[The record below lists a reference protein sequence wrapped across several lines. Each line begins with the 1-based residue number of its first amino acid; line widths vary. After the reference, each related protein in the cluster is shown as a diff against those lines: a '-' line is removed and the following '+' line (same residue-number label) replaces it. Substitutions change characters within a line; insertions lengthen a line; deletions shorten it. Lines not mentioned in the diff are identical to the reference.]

1 MDITFTNRQTTE
13 RLDWESGE
21 HSGSITFSER
31 EVWVQ
36 RDVWVQWDGDC
47 PDDWEDI
54 EAQIT
59 AAAGE
64 YLAGGTS

>member
-1 MDITFTNRQTTE
+1 MNITFDNKQTTE

-21 HSGSITFSER
+21 HSGSITFYPSSHER

-36 RDVWVQWDGDC
+36 WDDVL

-54 EAQIT
+54 EERII